1 MLASISSII
10 MTASV
15 VLFWVSIIA
24 LVMAIFFRDSRKER
38 KTIFVQS
45 LLSSM
50 LMLYISWLIG

>member
-15 VLFWVSIIA
+15 VLFWVSVIA